1 MKNVNKKIASITMAA
16 CLGLSL
22 ASCTASGSGSISPN
36 ATSPSVSQNNSTD
49 SSFQTSSLA
58 VQAQTALA
66 NYHNIDGAFSDSARL
81 SGSGSFSTQQ
91 LTDTL
96 NDTVDTVSDTISDTT
111 SGSGSASTSVST
123 SVSGS
128 TDSGSTN
135 TSLNAEASVDGGSST
150 GSTTNVSTT
159 STGINAGVNLNTGTD
174 STGTGLNAG
183 VDAGLNGSTSA
194 SNSLL
199 GDLSLNT
206 DINSDISST
215 MSSMQSLNAE
225 LRSNLESTGSV
236 RFTED
241 NISIINE
248 GNLQTSINNDINSAV
263 DNDLLSFN
271 NNSILQPN
279 GRLNFSGNVEG
290 MAQIAP
296 SQLLRTGDRGFTTSA
311 GTIRSQTNADG
322 SVTSFFATS
331 FDGDTI
337 DQNVLVADRTQGNLD
352 LGSDL
357 MLTESGDGFFTQAT
371 RVSSRNADGSL
382 KVVTRATTNFDN
394 GDRIEILEERMADV
408 SGAASGNGTLTL
420 TDASGNTQSFDLRT
434 MTNVDGSFVSNLQA
448 DNNAMDTLVIR
459 ENASGDATLS
469 LMTDANVE
477 ANRTNVDFN
486 AMMDAM
492 ANFDFS

>member
-36 ATSPSVSQNNSTD
+36 ATSPSVSQNNSID

-111 SGSGSASTSVST
+111 SGSGSASTNVST

-128 TDSGSTN
+128 TDSGSTS
-135 TSLNAEASVDGGSST
+135 TSLNADASVDGS
-150 GSTTNVSTT
+150 TNVSTT
-159 STGINAGVNLNTGTD
+159 RTGIDANVDADLSGGVDGS
-174 STGTGLNAG
+174 STSTGLNAG

-296 SQLLRTGDRGFTTSA
+296 SQLLRTGDRGFTISA

>member
-111 SGSGSASTSVST
+111 SGSGSASTNVST

-128 TDSGSTN
+128 TDSGSTS
-135 TSLNAEASVDGGSST
+135 TSLNADASVDGSTST
-150 GSTTNVSTT
+150 GLSTNVSTT
-159 STGINAGVNLNTGTD
+159 RTGIDANVDADLSG
-174 STGTGLNAG
+174 G

>member
-111 SGSGSASTSVST
+111 SGSGSASTNVST

-128 TDSGSTN
+128 TDSGSTS
-135 TSLNAEASVDGGSST
+135 TSLNADASVDGS
-150 GSTTNVSTT
+150 TNVSTT
-159 STGINAGVNLNTGTD
+159 RTGIDANVDADLSGGVDGS
-174 STGTGLNAG
+174 STSTGLNAG